1 MDGKAQ
7 IQNHQ
12 EKPSH
17 HCSVSKRVKA
27 KFKFEM
33 FPLFFESLEKLSN
46 PPELPLK
53 FPQKIPPHHNGIK
66 LYCEKLYECFL
77 VFSDVVNFGQNASSK
92 RLSMALKNCR
102 VCLLAH
108 ESVKPT
114 SLS

>member
-33 FPLFFESLEKLSN
+33 FPLFFESLEKT
-46 PPELPLK
+46 
-53 FPQKIPPHHNGIK
+53 FPTPQNSLKIPTKNYPLTIM
-66 LYCEKLYECFL
+66 
-77 VFSDVVNFGQNASSK
+77 VSSFIV
-92 RLSMALKNCR
+92 RNCMS
-102 VCLLAH
+102 AF
-108 ESVKPT
+108 
-114 SLS
+114 

>member
-33 FPLFFESLEKLSN
+33 FPLFSN
-46 PPELPLK
+46 PWKKTFPTTPRTPLK
-53 FPQKIPPHHNGIK
+53 FPQKIPP
-66 LYCEKLYECFL
+66 
-77 VFSDVVNFGQNASSK
+77 S
-92 RLSMALKNCR
+92 
-102 VCLLAH
+102 
-108 ESVKPT
+108 P
-114 SLS
+114 

>member
-33 FPLFFESLEKLSN
+33 FPLFFESLEKT
-46 PPELPLK
+46 
-53 FPQKIPPHHNGIK
+53 FQTPQNSLKIPT
-66 LYCEKLYECFL
+66 
-77 VFSDVVNFGQNASSK
+77 
-92 RLSMALKNCR
+92 KNTP
-102 VCLLAH
+102 
-108 ESVKPT
+108 SP
-114 SLS
+114 

>member
-33 FPLFFESLEKLSN
+33 FPLFFETLEKTF
-46 PPELPLK
+46 PTPRTPLK
-53 FPQKIPPHHNGIK
+53 FPQKIPP
-66 LYCEKLYECFL
+66 
-77 VFSDVVNFGQNASSK
+77 S
-92 RLSMALKNCR
+92 
-102 VCLLAH
+102 
-108 ESVKPT
+108 P
-114 SLS
+114 